1 MQGLAI
7 LIAAGCLGQF
17 LHYAKKAMRG
27 QLWGGDTEPNPFTL
41 GFWRDFWSY
50 LFIDH
55 PGATAAAFIASA
67 GSAFVLGDTVIDVEA
82 ASTMKL
88 LIAGAATGYI
98 ADSVA
103 NNGS

>member
-1 MQGLAI
+1 MIQ
-7 LIAAGCLGQF
+7 
-17 LHYAKKAMRG
+17 
-27 QLWGGDTEPNPFTL
+27 

-67 GSAFVLGDTVIDVEA
+67 GSAFVLGNTVIDVEA

-103 NNGS
+103 NSAMPVHVNNVQPAIDGVWAVSACSQ

>member
-67 GSAFVLGDTVIDVEA
+67 GSAFVLGNTVIDVEA

-88 LIAGAATGYI
+88 LIAGAATGI
-98 ADSVA
+98 
-103 NNGS
+103 